1 MTEEV
6 VALSLCVAE
15 YMASLVVACQAIW
28 LAGLL
33 LEILGVPKKLPLLKV
48 DNRSAIDVIK
58 NLVHHGGS
66 KHIRITYHFVR
77 ECAAEG
83 RMEV

>member
-1 MTEEV
+1 
-6 VALSLCVAE
+6 
-15 YMASLVVACQAIW
+15 
-28 LAGLL
+28 
-33 LEILGVPKKLPLLKV
+33 VPKKLPLLKV